1 MDDRDSLFIKETT
14 DVQPLR
20 KRSGRVRVN
29 RKVDDFR
36 VDFSKRRDAANQQ
49 NDVSTNFLVEEGVAA
64 LDAFYILDFKR
75 DGIQNGVY
83 RKLKRGQY
91 QYDAKL
97 DLHRMTI
104 KQARKEVLE
113 FIEEAHK
120 RGLRM
125 VLMIHGKG
133 KGDFINNHRSV
144 LKGYVNCWLRQ
155 ISVVQ
160 AFHSAINQDGGTGAV
175 YILLKKKRN
184 KNPSDTLNQID
195 FATYD

>member
-1 MDDRDSLFIKETT
+1 MNDIDSLFEKEIT

-20 KRSGRVRVN
+20 KKSARVPVN
-29 RKVDDFR
+29 RRIGDFR
-36 VDFSKRRDAANQQ
+36 VDFSKRRDAASQKEGL
-49 NDVSTNFLVEEGVAA
+49 SKNFLVEEGIGP
-64 LDAFYILDFKR
+64 LDAFYILEFKR

-113 FIEEAHK
+113 FIEESHS
-120 RGLRM
+120 RGLRT

-133 KGDFINNHRSV
+133 KGYFVHHRRSV
-144 LKGYVNCWLRQ
+144 LKGYVNYWLRQ

-175 YILLKKKRN
+175 YILLKKNRN
-184 KNPSDTLNQID
+184 KDLSDIVHS
-195 FATYD
+195 